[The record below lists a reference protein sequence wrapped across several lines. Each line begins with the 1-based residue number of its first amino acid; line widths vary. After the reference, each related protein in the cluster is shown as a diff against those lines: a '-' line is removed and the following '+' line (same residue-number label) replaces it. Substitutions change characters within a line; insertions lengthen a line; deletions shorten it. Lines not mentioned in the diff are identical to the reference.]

1 VIELIKYGFK
11 SDPFP
16 LVPEASVTHWAG
28 REEIK
33 REVVDVIESVRVIDV
48 GTSEFAIL
56 HGEYGAGK
64 SHALRYLATTINE
77 LRKQDFRSRAIYLP
91 TIRIDQKVSFL
102 GLYKT
107 IVEQLGNDFIEALAT
122 QVRSGIDK
130 AEQHLKD
137 SLPKDEIIALMAKPD
152 ALRLRAIEGIAKEDR
167 PMVRLLDELAKG
179 TKDVARHLRGENK
192 HFPDWGISSPIDTDF
207 AAVRALGA
215 LLRVMTIQINN
226 QEPPCLGA
234 YIFLDECEA
243 ITEMKVAES
252 GPLLNSIRE
261 LVNQVPYNFC
271 LLLGFSAEA
280 ALIEAVV
287 PQAIL
292 QRLSRPYIEFPPLQ
306 ADEAKTFLIKHFLAY
321 RPDGFALSNPYHPF
335 AEATIELVLEQ
346 ITEMT
351 PRNIFRKLRTVL
363 ERAIRRFDLKPGE
376 EISPG
381 LAEQILTH

>member
-1 VIELIKYGFK
+1 VIELIKYGFT

-16 LVPEASVTHWAG
+16 LVPEASVKHWAG

-33 REVVDVIESVRVIDV
+33 REVLDVIESVRVIDV

-64 SHALRYLATTINE
+64 SHALRYLTTTINE
-77 LRKQDFRSRAIYLP
+77 LHKEDFRSRAIYLP

-102 GLYKT
+102 GLYKA
-107 IVEQLGNDFIEALAT
+107 IVEQFGNDFVEALAG
-122 QVRSGIDK
+122 QLKAKIDN
-130 AEQHLKD
+130 AEQQLKD
-137 SLPKDEIIALMAKPD
+137 SLPKQEIIALMAKPD
-152 ALRLRAIEGIAKEDR
+152 AIRHRAIEGVAKEDR
-167 PMVRLLDELAKG
+167 PMLRLLDELAKG
-179 TKDVARHLRGENK
+179 NKDVARHLRGDNK
-192 HFPDWGISSPIDTDF
+192 AFPDWGIPSPIETDF

-215 LLRVMTIQINN
+215 LLRVMTLEIGN

-234 YIFLDECEA
+234 YLFLDEFEA
-243 ITEMKVAES
+243 ITEMKAAES
-252 GPLLNSIRE
+252 GPLLNSVRE
-261 LVNQVPYNFC
+261 LVNQVPYHFC

-292 QRLSRPYIEFPPLQ
+292 QRLSRPYVEFPPLQ
-306 ADEAKTFLIKHFLAY
+306 ADEAKTFLVKHFSAY
-321 RPDGFALSNPYHPF
+321 RPEKFALGNPYHPF

-376 EISPG
+376 EISPT
-381 LAEQILTH
+381 LAEQILVH